1 MGDALR
7 RPSTTAER
15 AAVLRAA
22 HQLLDR
28 PSILEDPIALRLIGA
43 ERAAALRAD
52 PQPFDTP
59 AARRLRASIAI
70 RSRYAEDCLRDAV
83 RRGVRRYVVLGAGLD
98 SFAWRNPFP
107 GLRIYEVDQPATQA
121 WKRQRVRDAGLE
133 LPASLTFVPVDFET
147 ANLAEA
153 MRGVGIDAREP
164 TFVSW
169 LGVTV
174 YLTRE
179 AVMATLAWVASL
191 APGSEVVFGYAIAP
205 SSLGDR
211 GRAAVE
217 RMAARAAASGEP
229 WRTFFEPE
237 VLRRDLERLGFAAIE
252 DFTPAQAF
260 ARYLR
265 GRDDGLRTGSAFRLM
280 KATR

>member
-121 WKRQRVRDAGLE
+121 WKRQRRSACRSNPVRPTVTSSSRIAAHKAAM
-133 LPASLTFVPVDFET
+133 PTRIT
-147 ANLAEA
+147 A
-153 MRGVGIDAREP
+153 
-164 TFVSW
+164 
-169 LGVTV
+169 
-174 YLTRE
+174 
-179 AVMATLAWVASL
+179 
-191 APGSEVVFGYAIAP
+191 
-205 SSLGDR
+205 
-211 GRAAVE
+211 
-217 RMAARAAASGEP
+217 
-229 WRTFFEPE
+229 
-237 VLRRDLERLGFAAIE
+237 
-252 DFTPAQAF
+252 
-260 ARYLR
+260 
-265 GRDDGLRTGSAFRLM
+265 
-280 KATR
+280 